1 LIKNYTAAWSEPDAA
16 SRQSLLEAVW
26 EQAGT
31 YTDPLSRA
39 ENRAE
44 LHALIGQFLA
54 DNPGATFTLK
64 GKVDAHHDF
73 VRFYWTLRMS
83 NGVEMEGMD
92 YGEVSP
98 QGKLVKIVGFF

>member
-1 LIKNYTAAWSEPDAA
+1 LIKNYTAAWSEPDAV

-39 ENRAE
+39 ADRAE
-44 LHALIGQFLA
+44 LHALIGKFLA
-54 DNPGATFTLK
+54 DYPGAVFSLK
-64 GKVDAHHDF
+64 GKVDAHHAH
-73 VRFYWTLRMS
+73 VRFYWTLHMS
-83 NGVEMEGMD
+83 NGEALEGMD